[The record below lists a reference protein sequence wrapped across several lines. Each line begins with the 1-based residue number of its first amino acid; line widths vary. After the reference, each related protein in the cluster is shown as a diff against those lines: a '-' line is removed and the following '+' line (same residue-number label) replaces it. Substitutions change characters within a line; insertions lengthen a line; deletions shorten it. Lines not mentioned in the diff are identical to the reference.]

1 MSALG
6 QPLVALRV
14 ADLRA
19 ETLRLP
25 SLGPNAD
32 DVHHLHADIDAV
44 TVVLSNVE
52 DDVVLVGHS
61 GGGMLLT
68 DLSDHSTV
76 AAACTSPLSCHRGV
90 SPSAIY
96 LG

>member
-1 MSALG
+1 
-6 QPLVALRV
+6 
-14 ADLRA
+14 
-19 ETLRLP
+19 
-25 SLGPNAD
+25 
-32 DVHHLHADIDAV
+32 V